1 MLFLCNDCNGVLPK
15 TKSSA
20 DLEVLE
26 GEEPP
31 AEYESSAFVV
41 EDLCGGFAFPFKA
54 LLVVWP
60 DVCGIFTH
68 LC

>member
-1 MLFLCNDCNGVLPK
+1 MLPK

-41 EDLCGGFAFPFKA
+41 EGLCGCFAFPFS
-54 LLVVWP
+54 V
-60 DVCGIFTH
+60 I
-68 LC
+68 